1 MEKNNPGIK
10 AICDAGPLIHLDEL
24 GGLVLLSNFTKII
37 IPEVVWEEVFR
48 NRPSALNYSKLTK
61 QKVHSFDDIEYKS
74 IVCTFSLDKGE
85 QAALALMRYE
95 PGAIFLTDDSAARL
109 AAVQMGMKVH
119 GTIGILIRAI
129 RQGQKTPE
137 EIVELLQSIPKK
149 STLHIR
155 TDLLS
160 SIINRVKLEMGLL

>member
-24 GGLVLLSNFTKII
+24 
-37 IPEVVWEEVFR
+37 
-48 NRPSALNYSKLTK
+48 
-61 QKVHSFDDIEYKS
+61 
-74 IVCTFSLDKGE
+74 
-85 QAALALMRYE
+85 
-95 PGAIFLTDDSAARL
+95 
-109 AAVQMGMKVH
+109 KVH

-155 TDLLS
+155 IDLLS
-160 SIINRVKLEMGLL
+160 SIIDQVKLETGLL